1 MPGPV
6 ASTLAP
12 ERLKYAPP
20 QVREIGNAVA
30 GRAARAEDDSLPPVD
45 SLDDV
50 ALQLRTLAYRDFM
63 AFAEAIGADPARV
76 WAWARGRK
84 VKL

>member
-1 MPGPV
+1 MPRPV

-30 GRAARAEDDSLPPVD
+30 GPARAEGDSLPPVD
-45 SLDDV
+45 DLDDV

-63 AFAEAIGADPARV
+63 TFAEAIGADPARV
-76 WAWARGRK
+76 WAWALERK